1 MAAKKTPKP
10 RTGPG
15 SRTGKDAR
23 SGPSIPEA
31 ERTSKLIS
39 LRLTPEDRALLDQLA
54 EEYGSRT
61 AVLREGMAA
70 LVKRKG

>member
-1 MAAKKTPKP
+1 MATKKPKP

-31 ERTSKLIS
+31 ERTAKLVS
-39 LRLTPEDRALLDQLA
+39 LRLTPEDRELLDELA
-54 EEYGSRT
+54 KEHGSRT
-61 AVLREGMAA
+61 AVLRAGMEA
-70 LVKRKG
+70 LVKRRG